1 MIDADADSDVDVA
14 GPGSTACLSVLIFTQ
29 PAALAFLMVYI
40 QNGLVCKN
48 KVEMQVRTLYQMLHK
63 DVKKL
68 EVDK

>member
-1 MIDADADSDVDVA
+1 MIDADADADVA
-14 GPGSTACLSVLIFTQ
+14 GHGSTACLSVLIFTQ
-29 PAALAFLMVYI
+29 PAVLAFLMVYI
-40 QNGLVCKN
+40 QNVLVCKN